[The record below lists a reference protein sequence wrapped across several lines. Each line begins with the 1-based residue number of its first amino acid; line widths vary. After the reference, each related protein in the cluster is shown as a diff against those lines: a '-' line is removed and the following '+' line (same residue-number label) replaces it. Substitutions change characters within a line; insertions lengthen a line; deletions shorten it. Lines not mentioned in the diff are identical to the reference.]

1 MEGNCDYEK
10 RNGAKNAENYLV
22 YFVNRH
28 TFASTDKEKDQ

>member
-1 MEGNCDYEK
+1 MEGNCDSKK

-28 TFASTDKEKDQ
+28 TFASADREKDQ